1 MPDRVT
7 VYFDYVCP
15 YAWRGAE
22 LAEMVARKLDIA
34 FDWRHYSLFQGN
46 HDSDD
51 GWQLWNERIDP
62 HDENGTRGLLPFLA
76 SCAARRQGEGQYR
89 VFRLGLLR
97 ARHCEHRPLDLAT
110 IRFVAE
116 CSGLHLPKF
125 DDDLANPEGRTLLAH
140 EHHRA
145 NDANVF
151 GTPTFVFEDGHAAYL
166 RLRQL
171 PANEREAVDLFR
183 DYRELLANYP
193 YVETVRRPRAKR
205 N

>member
-7 VYFDYVCP
+7 VYFDYLCP

-22 LAEMVARKLDIA
+22 LVEMIERELELS

-46 HDSDD
+46 HDADD

-62 HDENGTRGLLPFLA
+62 RDENGTKGLLPFLA
-76 SCAARRQGEGQYR
+76 SCAARRQGEGPYR
-89 VFRLGLLR
+89 IFRLGLLR
-97 ARHCEHRPLDLAT
+97 ARHREHRPLNLET

-125 DDDLANPEGRTLLAH
+125 DDDMANPEGRTHLAH

-145 NDANVF
+145 VDADVF
-151 GTPTFVFEDGHAAYL
+151 GTPTFVFPDGHGAYL
-166 RLRQL
+166 RIRQL
-171 PANEREAVDLFR
+171 PADTSEAIDLFT
-183 DYRELLANYP
+183 DYRDLLVKYP
-193 YVETVRRPRAKR
+193 YIETVRRPRAKR

>member
-22 LAEMVARKLDIA
+22 LAELVGQKLDIS
-34 FDWRHYSLFQGN
+34 FDWRHYSLFQG
-46 HDSDD
+46 DYEGGD

-62 HDENGTRGLLPFLA
+62 QDENGTKGLLPFLA
-76 SCAARRQGEGQYR
+76 SCAARKQGEGPYR
-89 VFRLGLLR
+89 IFRLGLLR
-97 ARHCEHRPLDLAT
+97 ARHSEHRPLDLAT

-125 DDDLANPEGRTLLAH
+125 DDDLGNPEARTHLAH

-145 NDANVF
+145 VDANVF
-151 GTPTFVFEDGHAAYL
+151 GTPTFVFPDGHGAYL

-171 PANEREAVDLFR
+171 PADEREAIDLFR
-183 DYRELLANYP
+183 DYRDLLSKYP
-193 YVETVRRPRAKR
+193 YVESVRRPRAKR